1 MHIVTPPTN
10 LSCHERLKA
19 MILSGELE
27 AGSWLSER
35 SVAAELGVS
44 RTPVREA
51 ILKLSREGLVRIAE
65 NRGAYVASYSIEDV
79 IQIYH
84 VRIGLEPLAARL
96 GCARIPESALDTFEQ
111 SFERFRQSAELRMEH
126 SDELGQLGRKFH
138 ALFIQASGS
147 ARLIQILDDMR
158 DQINL
163 VRGWARATD
172 RDTGYRVAIEEH
184 LEILRALRSR
194 DEDLV
199 EKAVRSHLDKGLKYR
214 LVLHGIE

>member
-1 MHIVTPPTN
+1 MHTITDLTN
-10 LSCHERLKA
+10 LSCHDRLKA
-19 MILSGELE
+19 MILSGELQ

-35 SVAAELGVS
+35 GVAAQLGVS

-51 ILKLSREGLVRIAE
+51 ILKLSREGLVRVAE

-96 GCARIPESALDTFEQ
+96 GCARIPKSVLDSFEE
-111 SFERFRQSAELRMEH
+111 SFERFRQSAELRSEQ
-126 SDELGQLGRKFH
+126 SGELGQLGRNFH
-138 ALFIQASGS
+138 EVFIRASGS

-163 VRGWARATD
+163 VRGWARAVD
-172 RDTGYRVAIEEH
+172 RDTGHRLAIDEH

-199 EKAVRSHLDKGLKYR
+199 EKAVRSHLDNGLKYR